1 MRKRLYLIIGV
12 FAILLLL
19 FASFNS
25 GIFGTKLIVYA
36 SPGDAYGND
45 IKFIEV
51 WEGSVLKANFT
62 TSGGSVRINA
72 SKTITFNVTVW
83 FNSTLASSQSEAV
96 SYTRVYLNIT
106 GVVTNAELT
115 NVEVSGPV
123 GGFYKLVERY
133 VVAAGTLSEG
143 QTYAC
148 SVLYQGYY

>member
-1 MRKRLYLIIGV
+1 MRKRLFLIAGV

-36 SPGDAYGND
+36 SPGDAFGND

-62 TSGGSVRINA
+62 ASGGSVRVNA
-72 SKTITFNVTVW
+72 SKAITFNVTIW
-83 FNSTLASSQSEAV
+83 FNSTLANSQSEAV
-96 SYTRVYLNIT
+96 SYTKVLLNIT
-106 GVVTNAELT
+106 GIVTNAELT
-115 NVEVSGPV
+115 NVKVSGPV
-123 GGFYKLVERY
+123 GGFYILVERY

-143 QTYAC
+143 QSYAC
-148 SVLYQGYY
+148 TFKYQGYY

>member
-1 MRKRLYLIIGV
+1 MNKKLIFGIFLIILLMSIMV
-12 FAILLLL
+12 FVNDNFVVLHV
-19 FASFNS
+19 F
-25 GIFGTKLIVYA
+25 A

-62 TSGGSVRINA
+62 ASGGSVRVNA
-72 SKTITFNVTVW
+72 SKAITFNVTIW

-106 GVVTNAELT
+106 GVVTNAELA
-115 NVEVSGPV
+115 NVKVSGPV
-123 GGFYKLVERY
+123 GGYYILVERY

-143 QTYAC
+143 QSYECTFK
-148 SVLYQGYY
+148 YQGYY